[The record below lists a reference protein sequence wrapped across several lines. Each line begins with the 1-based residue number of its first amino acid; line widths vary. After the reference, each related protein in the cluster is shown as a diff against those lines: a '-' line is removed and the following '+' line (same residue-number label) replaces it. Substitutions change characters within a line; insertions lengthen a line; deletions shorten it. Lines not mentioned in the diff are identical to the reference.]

1 MLEATGNSSPLNSL
15 GLLLHS
21 LLQISQNFDLGSPQI
36 VQELSKASD
45 SKPRM
50 IDFKYSFITK
60 EFCNE
65 TSCSNS

>member
-21 LLQISQNFDLGSPQI
+21 LLQISQNFELGSPQI

-50 IDFKYSFITK
+50 IDFTYSLIT
-60 EFCNE
+60 
-65 TSCSNS
+65 